1 MLACGWVV
9 IWVARMMFTP
19 LYPQLSDFFGGAS
32 STQLGAISSWYF
44 LGYALMQIPS
54 GLLVDRI
61 GMRRVVIPGFLL
73 FAFGTA
79 VMVVARSLPA
89 LYLGNAL
96 AGVGSGTFYG
106 IAYTITNTRVP
117 AQSKSL
123 ATAIVNSG
131 TAVGSGL
138 GIASASSLVAT
149 GLMPWQTLAGITGA
163 LALAMVA
170 VFARW
175 LPQERAARTAR
186 TQGASGSAPEPTG
199 ADSALSE
206 RADAGDAGDSESHPK
221 PFDFHGVASNSQ
233 SAEERAGESPAT
245 ASSRA
250 SSCMVP
256 GKGPDGNARS
266 AEPAE
271 PGCAAGEHAAEGDA
285 GDSEPHPKPFDFHL
299 VAACVLYFA
308 TLYLYYLIST
318 WLPDFLNVERAFD
331 GSYAGG
337 VSTVVFL
344 AGIPGALAFGRLA
357 DRHPHRQIALIVA
370 LEVAAALALVPLVF
384 GRSAFVVAL
393 GAVAYGFVGKLAVE
407 PLIIS
412 WLGSYTPPE
421 RMTTTFGIFNF
432 CGMSA
437 SAFAPLVTGVLADAL
452 GSEVP
457 GFLVA
462 IAVLALGTA
471 AFLAILAMCAKRAGM
486 SGASRGGAGMG
497 GLDRGKGDCR

>member
-1 MLACGWVV
+1 MTSRPHSTGRQWKSAVLVLACGWVV

-32 STQLGAISSWYF
+32 SAQLGAISSWYF

-73 FAFGTA
+73 FAFGTV
-79 VMVVARSLPA
+79 VMVAARSLPV

-131 TAVGSGL
+131 TAVGSGP

-163 LALAMVA
+163 LALVMVA

-175 LPQERAARTAR
+175 LPQERVAGTAR
-186 TQGASGSAPEPTG
+186 AQGASGSEPKPTG
-199 ADSALSE
+199 AGSALGE
-206 RADAGDAGDSESHPK
+206 RTDADD
-221 PFDFHGVASNSQ
+221 
-233 SAEERAGESPAT
+233 
-245 ASSRA
+245 
-250 SSCMVP
+250 
-256 GKGPDGNARS
+256 ARS
-266 AEPAE
+266 
-271 PGCAAGEHAAEGDA
+271 
-285 GDSEPHPKPFDFHL
+285 SEPKPKPFDFHL
-299 VAACVLYFA
+299 VAACMLYFA

-318 WLPDFLNVERAFD
+318 WLPDFLHVERTFD
-331 GSYAGG
+331 GSYAGS

-370 LEVAAALALVPLVF
+370 LEIAAALALVPLVF

-393 GAVAYGFVGKLAVE
+393 GAAAYGFVGKLAVE

-412 WLGSYTPPE
+412 WLGSHTPPE

-437 SAFAPLVTGVLADAL
+437 SVFAPLVTGVLADAL
-452 GSEVP
+452 GSDVP

-471 AFLAILAMCAKRAGM
+471 AFLAILATCARHAGVG
-486 SGASRGGAGMG
+486 GASRE
-497 GLDRGKGDCR
+497 LSE

>member
-1 MLACGWVV
+1 MTSRPHSTSRQWKSAVLVLACGWVV

-19 LYPQLSDFFGGAS
+19 LYPQLSDFFGGAT

-73 FAFGTA
+73 FAFGTV
-79 VMVVARSLPA
+79 VMVAARSLPA

-117 AQSKSL
+117 ARSKSL

-138 GIASASSLVAT
+138 GIASANSLVAT
-149 GLMPWQTLAGITGA
+149 GLMPWQMLAGITGA
-163 LALAMVA
+163 LALVMVA

-175 LPQERAARTAR
+175 LPRERAARTAR

-199 ADSALSE
+199 ADSAPSE
-206 RADAGDAGDSESHPK
+206 RADADDARSSEPEPHPK
-221 PFDFHGVASNSQ
+221 PFDFHGVASNSHN
-233 SAEERAGESPAT
+233 AEERTGEFPANAGF
-245 ASSRA
+245 RA
-250 SSCMVP
+250 SSCTMT
-256 GKGPDGNARS
+256 GKGPDGS
-266 AEPAE
+266 ACGAMPAE
-271 PGCAAGEHAAEGDA
+271 
-285 GDSEPHPKPFDFHL
+285 PKPFDFHL

-318 WLPDFLNVERAFD
+318 WLPDFLHVERAFD
-331 GSYAGG
+331 SSYAGS

-370 LEVAAALALVPLVF
+370 LEIAAALALVPLVF
-384 GRSAFVVAL
+384 GQSAFVVAL
-393 GAVAYGFVGKLAVE
+393 GAIAYGFVGKLAVE

-437 SAFAPLVTGVLADAL
+437 SVFAPLVTGVLADAL
-452 GSEVP
+452 GSDVP

-471 AFLAILAMCAKRAGM
+471 AFLAILATCARHAGV
-486 SGASRGGAGMG
+486 GEASRENGAA
-497 GLDRGKGDCR
+497 R

>member
-1 MLACGWVV
+1 MTPRPHSTGRQWKSAVLVLACGWVV

-32 STQLGAISSWYF
+32 SAQLGAISSWYF

-73 FAFGTA
+73 FAFGTV
-79 VMVVARSLPA
+79 VMVAARSLPV

-117 AQSKSL
+117 ARSKSL

-131 TAVGSGL
+131 TAVGSGM

-149 GLMPWQTLAGITGA
+149 VLMPWQMLAGITGA
-163 LALAMVA
+163 LALVMVA

-175 LPQERAARTAR
+175 LPRERVARTAR
-186 TQGASGSAPEPTG
+186 TQGA
-199 ADSALSE
+199 
-206 RADAGDAGDSESHPK
+206 
-221 PFDFHGVASNSQ
+221 V
-233 SAEERAGESPAT
+233 
-245 ASSRA
+245 
-250 SSCMVP
+250 
-256 GKGPDGNARS
+256 RS
-266 AEPAE
+266 A
-271 PGCAAGEHAAEGDA
+271 
-285 GDSEPHPKPFDFHL
+285 PKPFDFHL
-299 VAACVLYFA
+299 VAACALYFA

-318 WLPDFLNVERAFD
+318 WLPDFLHVERAFD
-331 GSYAGG
+331 SSYAGS

-357 DRHPHRQIALIVA
+357 DRHPRRQITLIVA

-393 GAVAYGFVGKLAVE
+393 GAIAYGFVGKLAVE

-437 SAFAPLVTGVLADAL
+437 SVFAPLVTGVLADAL
-452 GSEVP
+452 GSDVP

-471 AFLAILAMCAKRAGM
+471 AFLAILATCARHAGVG
-486 SGASRGGAGMG
+486 GASRENGAA
-497 GLDRGKGDCR
+497 R

>member
-1 MLACGWVV
+1 
-9 IWVARMMFTP
+9 MMFTP

-73 FAFGTA
+73 FAFGAA

-117 AQSKSL
+117 ARSKSL

-163 LALAMVA
+163 LALVMVA

-175 LPQERAARTAR
+175 LPRERAAGTAR
-186 TQGASGSAPEPTG
+186 AQDTSSSAPIGAGSALG
-199 ADSALSE
+199 GHANASDAD
-206 RADAGDAGDSESHPK
+206 DSEPEPK
-221 PFDFHGVASNSQ
+221 PFDFHGFASNSQ
-233 SAEERAGESPAT
+233 SAKERAGGFPAT
-245 ASSRA
+245 AGSRA
-250 SSCMVP
+250 SSCMMAGEGP
-256 GKGPDGNARS
+256 GGSARG
-266 AEPAE
+266 AMPAE
-271 PGCAAGEHAAEGDA
+271 
-285 GDSEPHPKPFDFHL
+285 PKPFDFHL

-318 WLPDFLNVERAFD
+318 WLPDFLHVERTFD
-331 GSYAGG
+331 GSYAGS

-370 LEVAAALALVPLVF
+370 LEIAAALAIVPLVF

-393 GAVAYGFVGKLAVE
+393 GAAAYGFVGKLAVE

-412 WLGSYTPPE
+412 WLGSYTPPA

-437 SAFAPLVTGVLADAL
+437 SVFAPLVTGVLADAL
-452 GSEVP
+452 GSDVP

>member
-1 MLACGWVV
+1 MTPRPHSTGRQWKSAVLVLACGWVV

-32 STQLGAISSWYF
+32 SAQLGAISSWYF

-73 FAFGTA
+73 FAFGTV
-79 VMVVARSLPA
+79 VMVAARSLPV

-163 LALAMVA
+163 LALVMVA

-175 LPQERAARTAR
+175 LPRERAAGTAR
-186 TQGASGSAPEPTG
+186 ALDASGSEPKPTG
-199 ADSALSE
+199 AGSSLGE
-206 RADAGDAGDSESHPK
+206 RTDADDAGDFESHPK

-233 SAEERAGESPAT
+233 SAKERAGGFPAT
-245 ASSRA
+245 AGSRA
-250 SSCMVP
+250 SSCMMA
-256 GKGPDGNARS
+256 GKGPGGSARG
-266 AEPAE
+266 AMPAE
-271 PGCAAGEHAAEGDA
+271 
-285 GDSEPHPKPFDFHL
+285 PKPFDFHL

-318 WLPDFLNVERAFD
+318 WLPDFLHVERTFD
-331 GSYAGG
+331 GSYAGS

-370 LEVAAALALVPLVF
+370 LEIAATLALVPLVF

-412 WLGSYTPPE
+412 WLGSCTPPE

-437 SAFAPLVTGVLADAL
+437 SVFAPLVTGVLADML
-452 GSEVP
+452 GSDVP

-462 IAVLALGTA
+462 IAVLTLGTA
-471 AFLAILAMCAKRAGM
+471 AFLAILATCARHAGV
-486 SGASRGGAGMG
+486 GEASRENGAA
-497 GLDRGKGDCR
+497 R

>member
-1 MLACGWVV
+1 MTSRPHSTGRQWKSAVLVLACGWVV

-73 FAFGTA
+73 FAFGTV
-79 VMVVARSLPA
+79 VMVAARSLPA

-117 AQSKSL
+117 ARSKSL

-138 GIASASSLVAT
+138 GIASASSLVAA
-149 GLMPWQTLAGITGA
+149 GLMPWQALAGVTGA
-163 LALAMVA
+163 LALVMVA

-175 LPQERAARTAR
+175 LPRERAAGTAR
-186 TQGASGSAPEPTG
+186 AQGTSGSESKPTG
-199 ADSALSE
+199 ACSALGERTDADDARSSE
-206 RADAGDAGDSESHPK
+206 PKPK
-221 PFDFHGVASNSQ
+221 PFDL
-233 SAEERAGESPAT
+233 
-245 ASSRA
+245 
-250 SSCMVP
+250 
-256 GKGPDGNARS
+256 
-266 AEPAE
+266 
-271 PGCAAGEHAAEGDA
+271 
-285 GDSEPHPKPFDFHL
+285 HL

-318 WLPDFLNVERAFD
+318 WLPDFLHVERTFD
-331 GSYAGG
+331 GSYAGS

-357 DRHPHRQIALIVA
+357 DRYPHRQIALIVA
-370 LEVAAALALVPLVF
+370 LEIAAALALVPLVF

-412 WLGSYTPPE
+412 WLGSHTPPE

-437 SAFAPLVTGVLADAL
+437 SVFAPLVTGVLADML
-452 GSEVP
+452 GSDVP

-462 IAVLALGTA
+462 IAVLTLGTA
-471 AFLAILAMCAKRAGM
+471 AFLAILATCARHAGV
-486 SGASRGGAGMG
+486 GEASRENGAA
-497 GLDRGKGDCR
+497 R

>member
-1 MLACGWVV
+1 MTPRPHPTGRQWKSAVLVLACGWVV

-32 STQLGAISSWYF
+32 GAQLGAISSWYF

-73 FAFGTA
+73 FAFGTV
-79 VMVVARSLPA
+79 VMVAARSLPV

-117 AQSKSL
+117 ARSKSL

-138 GIASASSLVAT
+138 GIASASSLVAA

-175 LPQERAARTAR
+175 LPQERAAGTAR
-186 TQGASGSAPEPTG
+186 AQDASGSEPKPTG
-199 ADSALSE
+199 AGSALGG
-206 RADAGDAGDSESHPK
+206 RTDTDD
-221 PFDFHGVASNSQ
+221 
-233 SAEERAGESPAT
+233 
-245 ASSRA
+245 
-250 SSCMVP
+250 
-256 GKGPDGNARS
+256 ARS
-266 AEPAE
+266 
-271 PGCAAGEHAAEGDA
+271 
-285 GDSEPHPKPFDFHL
+285 SEPKPKPFDFHL

-318 WLPDFLNVERAFD
+318 WLPDFLHVERTFD
-331 GSYAGG
+331 GSYAGS

-370 LEVAAALALVPLVF
+370 LEIAAVLALVPLVF

-412 WLGSYTPPE
+412 WLGSCTPPE

-437 SAFAPLVTGVLADAL
+437 SVFAPLVTGVLADML
-452 GSEVP
+452 GSDVP

-462 IAVLALGTA
+462 IAVLTLGTA
-471 AFLAILAMCAKRAGM
+471 AFLAILATCANHAGV
-486 SGASRGGAGMG
+486 GEASRENGAA
-497 GLDRGKGDCR
+497 R